1 MHSWIFL
8 LFRMP
13 DEKTGRPFRA
23 QLRRRKA
30 MAMWGFS
37 RLIYAIFAENQCL
50 MTGNGGP
57 SKRRP
62 AIAGVQI
69 ECRPKRNFLASSGF
83 AAALSLS

>member
-1 MHSWIFL
+1 
-8 LFRMP
+8 
-13 DEKTGRPFRA
+13 
-23 QLRRRKA
+23 
-30 MAMWGFS
+30 
-37 RLIYAIFAENQCL
+37 

-69 ECRPKRNFLASSGF
+69 ECRLKRNFLASGGF